1 MRPSLRLAQG
11 VGDPRFEVR
20 FAAPPKRHL
29 ISLVPNRLP
38 GLAFARLP
46 RGDELRY
53 AGLLRAVGVPDLMG
67 EAEQAGGAFALAGSA
82 RGPGERIDHMSDP
95 HAVVQP
101 VLDFQGRPAVG
112 LRRIEPA
119 APQLRLREE
128 RLAVGSHPS
137 LAMLVA
143 ACPQLLEPTDD
154 VVDLAAEDVRV

>member
-38 GLAFARLP
+38 GR
-46 RGDELRY
+46 DELRY

-67 EAEQAGGAFALAGSA
+67 EAEQAGGAFTLAGSA
-82 RGPGERIDHMSDP
+82 RGPGERIDHQSDP

-101 VLDFQGRPAVG
+101 VLDFQGCPAVG

-119 APQLRLREE
+119 ASQLRMRAE
-128 RLAVGSHPS
+128 RVTVRSYPT

-143 ACPQLLEPTDD
+143 TCAQ
-154 VVDLAAEDVRV
+154 